1 MLSVLLIIPESMS
14 QIAFISTSLRS
25 KHKLVIHCPLKPV
38 PITPNLKFGTFLVEA
53 LILDDIN
60 ANEALAR
67 AEFLIKF
74 LRFIFL

>member
-1 MLSVLLIIPESMS
+1 MLSVLLIISESIS

-38 PITPNLKFGTFLVEA
+38 PITPNLKFGNFLIEA

-60 ANEALAR
+60 ANEALAKVDC
-67 AEFLIKF
+67 LIKF